1 MTGENHCS
9 TFDGKYF
16 NMNSKTISI
25 LSYVTIIGWIIAYVK
40 SKDLTVKNDLANYH
54 LEQGLGFFLLTV
66 VVNIILSITIPILPV
81 LSFLNYIG
89 LLLLILWV
97 FGIINAANEQKKPI
111 PVVGKMFENKFGF
124 LA

>member
-1 MTGENHCS
+1 
-9 TFDGKYF
+9 
-16 NMNSKTISI
+16 MNSKTISI

-40 SKDLTVKNDLANYH
+40 SKDLHGKNELANYH

-66 VVNIILSITIPILPV
+66 IINVLLSIIVPIIPV

-89 LLLLILWV
+89 VILLILWI

-111 PVVGKMFENKFGF
+111 PVIGKIFENKFGF